1 VFIVNPDGL
10 DTNAF
15 SLKGDSDISVK
26 CTVEPWLSGL
36 TTQVPVLQECL

>member
-1 VFIVNPDGL
+1 MLVKCLVRRTKRVFIVNLDGL

-26 CTVEPWLSGL
+26 CSVEP
-36 TTQVPVLQECL
+36 